1 MVLGAGSDQLTLMKI
16 VVKDVE
22 SAQKIERFALKSRCG
37 VTDEEFK
44 NLKQF
49 QRWKPTEQIDLVNDY
64 LAHLTD

>member
-16 VVKDVE
+16 VVKDVK
-22 SAQKIERFALKSRCG
+22 SAQEIERFALKSRCG
-37 VTDEEFK
+37 VTDEEFE